1 MPDEMNKREVILT
14 IREYENSVAMPE
26 GERVTYLDPRGGVHL
41 KDGDDKASDYT
52 GHAAKCA
59 EYLRFGDEVDAVT
72 CGEYPRSSAVKFCDT
87 PELFVQA
94 GFRPLPMLYTQR
106 QLRDAIR
113 PKSSY
118 DPHRHG
124 LTVEQMKRLPELME
138 HPVMLCDSP
147 AREDTMLVVLRDVD
161 CDDLPLIM
169 AVRPDGRGYYEA
181 GEIETN
187 FILAV
192 YGRTN
197 FPRYFDNLITPDRV
211 VYYDEERGREL
222 NALAKLH
229 LLRSHIVEPDLNR
242 TIMDVM
248 KDISEI
254 EGYEDVVTWC
264 RDFFSATDS
273 IHADIGVSPL
283 LYRSERN
290 LLMSLVSY
298 LFDYLPSEDLTT
310 DALLTLLSMAET
322 KPDDCGW
329 KSPLDLLFMELE
341 TGKRYAARPDR
352 EEPIGLSRN
361 LLPADD
367 SYLVQIP
374 SPLKRR
380 DGYKPSECEY
390 FPSPD
395 KDFTLRCW
403 LPVKSLSRV
412 DFALIVSDLT
422 CRTLD
427 FKYRDVSVAH
437 PLITD
442 EDKSIAKR
450 HKPFG
455 FRRDKRQKGQ
465 SL

>member
-242 TIMDVM
+242 NVM

-322 KPDDCGW
+322 KPDDYGW

-352 EEPIGLSRN
+352 EETIGLSRN

>member
-106 QLRDAIR
+106 HLRDAIR

-192 YGRTN
+192 YGMTN

-229 LLRSHIVEPDLNR
+229 LLRSHIVEPDLN
-242 TIMDVM
+242 VM

-322 KPDDCGW
+322 KPDDYGW

>member
-1 MPDEMNKREVILT
+1 MPYEMNKREVILT

-106 QLRDAIR
+106 HLRDAIR

-229 LLRSHIVEPDLNR
+229 LLRSHIVEL
-242 TIMDVM
+242 DVM

-322 KPDDCGW
+322 KPDDYGW

>member
-41 KDGDDKASDYT
+41 KDGDDKVPDYM
-52 GHAAKCA
+52 GHAVKCA

-106 QLRDAIR
+106 HLRDAIR

-147 AREDTMLVVLRDVD
+147 ARDDTMLVVLRDVD

-192 YGRTN
+192 Y
-197 FPRYFDNLITPDRV
+197 
-211 VYYDEERGREL
+211 YDEERGREL

-229 LLRSHIVEPDLNR
+229 LLRSHIVEPDLNK
-242 TIMDVM
+242 TIIRRPQCIV
-248 KDISEI
+248 KSETASQ
-254 EGYEDVVTWC
+254 EGYRLESKAKEA
-264 RDFFSATDS
+264 RDSSAKLASEHDS
-273 IHADIGVSPL
+273 Q
-283 LYRSERN
+283 
-290 LLMSLVSY
+290 MSRDSAI
-298 LFDYLPSEDLTT
+298 EEITEKE
-310 DALLTLLSMAET
+310 ET
-322 KPDDCGW
+322 H
-329 KSPLDLLFMELE
+329 E
-341 TGKRYAARPDR
+341 TSNR
-352 EEPIGLSRN
+352 
-361 LLPADD
+361 
-367 SYLVQIP
+367 
-374 SPLKRR
+374 
-380 DGYKPSECEY
+380 
-390 FPSPD
+390 
-395 KDFTLRCW
+395 
-403 LPVKSLSRV
+403 
-412 DFALIVSDLT
+412 
-422 CRTLD
+422 
-427 FKYRDVSVAH
+427 
-437 PLITD
+437 
-442 EDKSIAKR
+442 
-450 HKPFG
+450 
-455 FRRDKRQKGQ
+455 
-465 SL
+465 

>member
-106 QLRDAIR
+106 HLRDAIR

-242 TIMDVM
+242 TI
-248 KDISEI
+248 I

-322 KPDDCGW
+322 KPDDYGW

-422 CRTLD
+422 CRALD

>member
-106 QLRDAIR
+106 HLRDAIR

-242 TIMDVM
+242 II
-248 KDISEI
+248 KI

-322 KPDDCGW
+322 KPDDYGW

>member
-106 QLRDAIR
+106 HLRDAIR

-197 FPRYFDNLITPDRV
+197 FPP
-211 VYYDEERGREL
+211 
-222 NALAKLH
+222 
-229 LLRSHIVEPDLNR
+229 LLRQPH
-242 TIMDVM
+242 
-248 KDISEI
+248 
-254 EGYEDVVTWC
+254 
-264 RDFFSATDS
+264 
-273 IHADIGVSPL
+273 HA
-283 LYRSERN
+283 R
-290 LLMSLVSY
+290 
-298 LFDYLPSEDLTT
+298 
-310 DALLTLLSMAET
+310 
-322 KPDDCGW
+322 
-329 KSPLDLLFMELE
+329 
-341 TGKRYAARPDR
+341 
-352 EEPIGLSRN
+352 
-361 LLPADD
+361 
-367 SYLVQIP
+367 
-374 SPLKRR
+374 
-380 DGYKPSECEY
+380 
-390 FPSPD
+390 
-395 KDFTLRCW
+395 
-403 LPVKSLSRV
+403 
-412 DFALIVSDLT
+412 
-422 CRTLD
+422 
-427 FKYRDVSVAH
+427 
-437 PLITD
+437 
-442 EDKSIAKR
+442 
-450 HKPFG
+450 
-455 FRRDKRQKGQ
+455 
-465 SL
+465 

>member
-26 GERVTYLDPRGGVHL
+26 GERVTYLDLRGGVHL

-106 QLRDAIR
+106 
-113 PKSSY
+113 
-118 DPHRHG
+118 H
-124 LTVEQMKRLPELME
+124 
-138 HPVMLCDSP
+138 
-147 AREDTMLVVLRDVD
+147 LRDVD

-242 TIMDVM
+242 TIIRRPQCIV
-248 KDISEI
+248 KSETAGQR
-254 EGYEDVVTWC
+254 GYEL
-264 RDFFSATDS
+264 A
-273 IHADIGVSPL
+273 
-283 LYRSERN
+283 SE
-290 LLMSLVSY
+290 
-298 LFDYLPSEDLTT
+298 
-310 DALLTLLSMAET
+310 A
-322 KPDDCGW
+322 K
-329 KSPLDLLFMELE
+329 
-341 TGKRYAARPDR
+341 AARAASAELRKDGTDGR
-352 EEPIGLSRN
+352 
-361 LLPADD
+361 
-367 SYLVQIP
+367 VQ
-374 SPLKRR
+374 
-380 DGYKPSECEY
+380 
-390 FPSPD
+390 D
-395 KDFTLRCW
+395 KGAR
-403 LPVKSLSRV
+403 
-412 DFALIVSDLT
+412 
-422 CRTLD
+422 
-427 FKYRDVSVAH
+427 
-437 PLITD
+437 
-442 EDKSIAKR
+442 
-450 HKPFG
+450 
-455 FRRDKRQKGQ
+455 
-465 SL
+465 